1 MALCS
6 SNTFDTLRCMAYFDF
21 LEDFEELLERR
32 DIRCL
37 GEVELKEDR
46 DDESEF
52 RWGSDIGNGRFDV
65 DCVVQSGGGWVWCGD
80 VILNR

>member
-21 LEDFEELLERR
+21 LEDFEELERR

-52 RWGSDIGNGRFDV
+52 RWGSDIGNGRLELMWIV
-65 DCVVQSGGGWVWCGD
+65 WCKGGGGWVWCGG
-80 VILNR
+80 V

>member
-37 GEVELKEDR
+37 GDVELKEDR
-46 DDESEF
+46 DDDSEF

-65 DCVVQSGGGWVWCGD
+65 DCVVQRWWRLGAGV
-80 VILNR
+80 VV

>member
-1 MALCS
+1 
-6 SNTFDTLRCMAYFDF
+6 MAYFDF

-65 DCVVQSGGGWVWCGD
+65 DCVVQRWWRLGVVWWCDTGTQQ
-80 VILNR
+80 ITMAAKFNH